1 MLHDDIFSAK
11 HAIIYIQYI
20 PKHLPVVLV
29 LNHLFFFTNPP
40 WFKKQ
45 IVKKSDMPL
54 PTTPPPQ
61 VFFSAGGGSL
71 ISSASASGLESNQ
84 LWPSFKASKICS
96 CLAQIWRFSRKE
108 DKMLR
113 KEFLFQVR
121 VEYAYRFR
129 RGSLELS
136 QSHLDVP
143 VPSLLLRVHLFTQT
157 LVVAGALCGRTHG
170 MDVTIKGIL
179 RIHPAAV
186 TPLLAHSCQANWE
199 DTTTNLMAC
208 HPDESH
214 SFFWVGTNPGPWT
227 VKTAIQRMNAVLYK
241 TPLPGCQ
248 LSLIF
253 I

>member
-1 MLHDDIFSAK
+1 MSTLHDDIFSAQY
-11 HAIIYIQYI
+11 AIIYIQYI
-20 PKHLPVVLV
+20 PKHVLV
-29 LNHLFFFTNPP
+29 LNHLVF
-40 WFKKQ
+40 
-45 IVKKSDMPL
+45 L
-54 PTTPPPQ
+54 PTPLDSRNKLSRNLICHCPQ
-61 VFFSAGGGSL
+61 HTHTHPKCFFLLVGGSL

-108 DKMLR
+108 ATMLR

-129 RGSLELS
+129 RVCWSYLKATFDF
-136 QSHLDVP
+136 H

-186 TPLLAHSCQANWE
+186 TPLLQHSWQANCE
-199 DTTTNLMAC
+199 NTTTNLMAC

-214 SFFWVGTNPGPWT
+214 SFFLGRDQAW
-227 VKTAIQRMNAVLYK
+227 
-241 TPLPGCQ
+241 PLN
-248 LSLIF
+248 S
-253 I
+253 